1 MAVQRYRFRKTG
13 ASIDLAQLRALTDPT
28 ADIDASAGGQV
39 IDVEIEETLL
49 DDLVEVMASK
59 GYEQVGGV
67 NPAGTPG
74 DATEFVRRTGDT
86 MTGNLAL
93 TSGAR
98 VTGVPDIPGAATDAV
113 NANYVDAAINGRDPK
128 ESSRASTTASLIAA
142 SWTPAGSGVGKTLTS
157 PTDSVAFNDFDG
169 VTLVAGDRLLV
180 WSEAGANRVHNGIY
194 VLTTEADGAGQEA
207 VLTRASDFDQDAEVT
222 QGAYTFIV
230 EGTVNERLG
239 FILIT
244 PDPIIID
251 TTELEFT
258 QVFGAGGGGSTDTLI
273 FGANSVLA
281 TTVSRFLYPG
291 YSDDQAQTT
300 TIQIVA
306 PRAGILRNLRVRHN
320 DPAGNGNAIVYTVRV
335 NGTPTSLSAS
345 LASTSANGSDT
356 SNTASVVAG
365 DLIDLIVTKA
375 AGVGTSPTDVTAML
389 EFDA

>member
-13 ASIDLAQLRALTDPT
+13 ASMDLAQLRALTDAT

-49 DDLVEVMASK
+49 DDLIEIMAGK
-59 GYEQVGGV
+59 GYEQVGGA

-86 MTGNLAL
+86 MTGNLVL
-93 TSGAR
+93 SGGAR
-98 VTGVPDIPGAATDAV
+98 VEGVPTIPTAGTDAV
-113 NANYVDAAINGRDPK
+113 NADYVDAAINGRDPK
-128 ESSRASTTASLIAA
+128 ESSRAATTASLIVAG
-142 SWTPAGSGVGKTLTS
+142 WVPAGSGVGKTLTS
-157 PTDSVAFNDFDG
+157 PTDSIAFNDFDD

-207 VLTRASDFDQDAEVT
+207 MLTRATDFDTDAEVT

-239 FILIT
+239 FILVT
-244 PDPIIID
+244 ADPIVVD
-251 TTELEFT
+251 TTLLDFT
-258 QVFGAGGGGSTDTLI
+258 QVFGSGGGGSVDTLV
-273 FGANSVLA
+273 FGAGSVLA
-281 TTVSRFLYPG
+281 TTVTRYLYPS
-291 YSDDQAQTT
+291 YSDQQAQT
-300 TIQIVA
+300 VA
-306 PRAGILRNLRVRHN
+306 VQLVSPRAGILRNMRVRHN
-320 DPAGNGNAIVYTVRV
+320 IVGGNSNAIVYTVRI
-335 NGTPTSLSAS
+335 NETPSSLSVS
-345 LASTSANGSDT
+345 LAADTANGSDV

-365 DLIDLIVTKA
+365 DRIDIVVTKA
-375 AGVGTSPTDVTAML
+375 TDVGTSPFDITAML